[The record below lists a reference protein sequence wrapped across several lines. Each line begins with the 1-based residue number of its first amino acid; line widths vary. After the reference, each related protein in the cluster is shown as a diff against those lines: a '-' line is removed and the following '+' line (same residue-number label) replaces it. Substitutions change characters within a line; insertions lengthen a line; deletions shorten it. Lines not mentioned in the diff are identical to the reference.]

1 MRVFAASRDSTW
13 SHRAW
18 KEALA
23 IDTPLLSDWNGTLM
37 KRYAASRTYR
47 WMEGVPE
54 RSAFLLEPDGTVR
67 ASWRY
72 ADSEVPDFD
81 VLLEAVRSSSSS
93 P

>member
-1 MRVFAASRDSTW
+1 VRVFAASRDSSW
-13 SHRAW
+13 SHRSW
-18 KEALA
+18 KQALG
-23 IDTPLLSDWNGTLM
+23 IETPLLSDWNGALL
-37 KRYAASRTYR
+37 KRFAASTTRR

-54 RSAFLLEPDGTVR
+54 RSAFLLDQDGTVR